1 MNEDDLK
8 KLSICKLIRLIIL
21 PKAIIH
27 DSDLCCKFMS
37 TLPKHLGV
45 YESNLRKRTKSELV
59 KLLMNKMNNKPEI
72 KLINGI
78 YTVYE
83 HLPDSNITI
92 IYKEGLIE
100 CEEDLNA
107 DK

>member
-1 MNEDDLK
+1 MNDDYLK
-8 KLSICKLIRLIIL
+8 KLSISRLIKLIIL

-27 DSDLCCKFMS
+27 DSDLCYKFMS

-72 KLINGI
+72 K
-78 YTVYE
+78 
-83 HLPDSNITI
+83 
-92 IYKEGLIE
+92 
-100 CEEDLNA
+100 
-107 DK
+107 